1 MKKVMEVEKNMCFE
15 LASLEEHSVKQRE
28 HLEMGIIK
36 CRENKDQLEDKL
48 KKLMVNLKK
57 GGQ

>member
-15 LASLEEHSVKQRE
+15 LASLAEHSVKQRE

-36 CRENKDQLEDKL
+36 CRENKD
-48 KKLMVNLKK
+48 
-57 GGQ
+57 